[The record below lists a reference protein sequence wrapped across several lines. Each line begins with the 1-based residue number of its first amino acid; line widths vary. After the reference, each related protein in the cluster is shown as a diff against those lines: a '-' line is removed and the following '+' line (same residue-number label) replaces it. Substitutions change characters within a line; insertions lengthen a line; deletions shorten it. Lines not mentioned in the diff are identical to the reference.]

1 MKRPGVLDDRAF
13 CCLQQVLARIGHGVY
28 NRQLF
33 GRRHCAPEQEK
44 LRSLPMT
51 SPRQRKPAVPRT
63 VALARLPASTVA
75 TGVFDRL
82 QHIHTVLAPVIGQRG
97 VLALYERSRH
107 LSSRAYP
114 WLAVPDEGLS
124 SGMDLENLRL
134 LVARQDDDEAAA
146 GAGFLLESFHDLLA
160 GLVGITLTR
169 QLIGT
174 PPTTAAAADD
184 PS

>member
-1 MKRPGVLDDRAF
+1 MNRPGVLDDRAF
-13 CCLQQVLARIGHGVY
+13 SCLQQVLACDAHGVY

-33 GRRHCAPEQEK
+33 GSGTAFRIRKA
-44 LRSLPMT
+44 SVIPMT
-51 SPRQRKPAVPRT
+51 SPRQRKPAVART
-63 VALARLPASTVA
+63 VPLARLPASAVA

-82 QHIHTVLAPVIGQRG
+82 QHIHAVLAPVIGQRG
-97 VLALYERSRH
+97 VSALYERSRH

-134 LVARQDDDEAAA
+134 LVAQQDDDVAAA
-146 GAGFLLESFHDLLA
+146 GAGFLLETFHDLLA

-174 PPTTAAAADD
+174 PPTTAAESDE